1 MEDMKYLGLYDMKVS
16 VGIHG
21 MEEPE
26 PFRVNTWHFN
36 TGTGLYVLAG
46 YENESDRELLDELFE
61 SLQYTGIG
69 GKKSSGLGRFVYKV
83 CKVPEDMMGYLKKK
97 SEKNILLS
105 TALPEDEELEQVMKG
120 S

>member
-1 MEDMKYLGLYDMKVS
+1 MIAVQTADESKQGDSRQKKKFKNLKYIPVSTLTDFVNGTFPEEHMEDMKYLGLYDMKVS

-46 YENESDRELLDELFE
+46 YENESDRELLDEL
-61 SLQYTGIG
+61 L
-69 GKKSSGLGRFVYKV
+69 KV
-83 CKVPEDMMGYLKKK
+83 C
-97 SEKNILLS
+97 NIL
-105 TALPEDEELEQVMKG
+105 V
-120 S
+120 